1 MKQKKEIYRT
11 AMYLRLSKGDQ
22 DVDGFDKSESNSIT
36 NQRLIIENFIKK
48 NPDLKLVDTYVDD
61 GFTGTNFDRPEMKR
75 MMADVDAGRIDCI
88 VVKDLSRFGR
98 ERIETGTYIAKTFKA
113 KGIRFIAINDHYD
126 TLTADGSETHIVMP
140 IKALTNDNFS
150 RDISTKVRSS
160 QEIKWE
166 KGEFI
171 GAFAPYGYTKATDNK
186 NLLVPDEYAAKIVR
200 SIFADKLDG
209 MSANAIAQKLNDEG
223 VLSPME
229 YKKKQGQKFTTGFKS
244 GRKALWS
251 SQTVIRI
258 LKDEVYAG
266 VLAQGKRARVSYK
279 VRKEIRRP
287 KDEWVRIEDTHKA
300 IVSRETFDSVQ
311 TMMDR
316 DTIKASDGGTSL
328 FAGMLFCG
336 DCGKSMVRR
345 VDSRNHERGA
355 AYICSNYNR
364 NKECSRHSISEDDL
378 KEAVEDFLK
387 DHINRLANARKMSQ
401 SIDFLEI
408 GFEAAAEHDADIVKL
423 KEEMLRC
430 STLKS
435 SLYQDLKEGI
445 INENLF
451 NRYREE
457 YTNREIALQD
467 AVAEQERVIRSIYDG
482 KIASGVQLEEIRDS
496 MNISGLSRIALVTFI
511 DRILVYEGMKLEIVT
526 KYDAVIDKVERIN
539 DGINYGWKEAV

>member
-1 MKQKKEIYRT
+1 MKQRKEIYRT
-11 AMYLRLSKGDQ
+11 AMYLRLSKGDL
-22 DVDGFDKSESNSIT
+22 DVDGLDKFESNSIT
-36 NQRLIIENFIKK
+36 NQRMIVENFLDK
-48 NPDLKLVDTYVDD
+48 NPDLQLVDTYVDD

-75 MMADVDAGRIDCI
+75 MMEDVDAGKIDCI

-160 QEIKWE
+160 QEIKRE

-171 GAFAPYGYTKATDNK
+171 GAFAPYGYKKSDDNK
-186 NLLVPDEYAAKIVR
+186 NLLVPDDYAAKIVS
-200 SIFADKLDG
+200 SIFADKLEG

-223 VLSPME
+223 VLSPLE

-287 KDEWVRIEDTHKA
+287 KDEWIRIEDTHKA

-311 TMMDR
+311 LIMDR
-316 DTIKASDGGTSL
+316 DTIKAADGGTSL

-345 VDSRNHERGA
+345 VDSRNRERSA
-355 AYICSNYNR
+355 HYICSNYNR
-364 NKECSRHSISEDDL
+364 NKECSRHSVSEDDL
-378 KEAVEDFLK
+378 KEAVEDFLR
-387 DHINRLANARKMSQ
+387 DHIDKLANARKMSQ

-408 GFEAAAEHDADIVKL
+408 GFEAAAEHDRDIVKL
-423 KEEMLRC
+423 KEELLRC

-445 INENLF
+445 INENQF

-457 YTNREIALQD
+457 YANREMALQE
-467 AVAEQERVIRSIYDG
+467 AIEEQEKVIRDIYDG
-482 KIASGVQLEEIRDS
+482 KIASGVQLEEIQAG
-496 MNISGLSRIALVTFI
+496 MNISGLNRTAIVTFI

-526 KYDAVIDKVERIN
+526 KYDAVIDKVIRIN
-539 DGINYGWKEAV
+539 DGISYGWKEAV

>member
-1 MKQKKEIYRT
+1 MKQRKEIYRT

-22 DVDGFDKSESNSIT
+22 DIDGFDKSESNSIT

-75 MMADVDAGRIDCI
+75 MMADVDAGRVDCI

-160 QEIKWE
+160 QEIKRE

-171 GAFAPYGYTKATDNK
+171 GAFAPYGYTKAADNK

-200 SIFADKLDG
+200 SIFADKLEG
-209 MSANAIAQKLNDEG
+209 MSANAIAQKLNDGG

-229 YKKKQGQKFTTGFKS
+229 YKKKQGQRFTTGFKS

-311 TMMDR
+311 MMMDR

-328 FAGMLFCG
+328 LAGMLFCG

-345 VDSRNHERGA
+345 VDSRKRERSVT
-355 AYICSNYNR
+355 YICSNYNR
-364 NKECSRHSISEDDL
+364 NNKCSRHSISEDDL
-378 KEAVEDFLK
+378 KEAVEGFLK
-387 DHINRLANARKMSQ
+387 DHIARLANARKMSQ

-408 GFEAAAEHDADIVKL
+408 GFEAAAEHDADIVNL
-423 KEEMLRC
+423 KAELLRC

-445 INENLF
+445 INESQF

-482 KIASGVQLEEIRDS
+482 KIASGVQLEEIQGS
-496 MNISGLSRIALVTFI
+496 MNISGLSRIALVSFI
-511 DRILVYEGMKLEIVT
+511 DRILVFEGMKLEIVT

>member
-1 MKQKKEIYRT
+1 MKLRKEIYRT
-11 AMYLRLSKGDQ
+11 AMYLRLSKGDL
-22 DVDGFDKSESNSIT
+22 DVDGLDKSESNSIT
-36 NQRLIIENFIKK
+36 NQRMIVENFLEK

-75 MMADVDAGRIDCI
+75 MMADVDARKIDCI

-126 TLTADGSETHIVMP
+126 TLTADGSETP

-160 QEIKWE
+160 QEIKRE

-171 GAFAPYGYTKATDNK
+171 GAFAPYGYKKSADNK
-186 NLLVPDEYAAKIVR
+186 NLLVPDEYAAKIVA
-200 SIFADKLDG
+200 SIFADKLEG

-223 VLSPME
+223 VLSPLE

-287 KDEWVRIEDTHKA
+287 KDEWIRIEDTHKA

-311 TMMDR
+311 LMMDR
-316 DTIKASDGGTSL
+316 DTIKAPDGGISL

-345 VDSRNHERGA
+345 VDSRNRERSA
-355 AYICSNYNR
+355 HYICSNYNR
-364 NKECSRHSISEDDL
+364 NKECSRHSICEDDL
-378 KEAVEDFLK
+378 KESVEAFLR
-387 DHINRLANARKMSQ
+387 DHIDKLANARKMSQ

-408 GFEAAAEHDADIVKL
+408 GFEAAAEHDRDIVKL
-423 KEEMLRC
+423 KEELLRC

-445 INENLF
+445 INENQF

-457 YTNREIALQD
+457 YTNREMALQE
-467 AVAEQERVIRSIYDG
+467 AIEEQERVIRDIYDG
-482 KIASGVQLEEIRDS
+482 KIASGVQLEEIQGE
-496 MNISGLSRIALVTFI
+496 MNISGLSRTALVTFI
-511 DRILVYEGMKLEIVT
+511 DRILVFEGMKLEIVT
-526 KYDAVIDKVERIN
+526 KYDAVIDKVVRIN

>member
-1 MKQKKEIYRT
+1 M
-11 AMYLRLSKGDQ
+11 
-22 DVDGFDKSESNSIT
+22 
-36 NQRLIIENFIKK
+36 ENFLDK

-75 MMADVDAGRIDCI
+75 MMADVDAGKIDCI

-160 QEIKWE
+160 QEIKRE

-171 GAFAPYGYTKATDNK
+171 GAFAPYGYKKDADNK
-186 NLLVPDEYAAKIVR
+186 NLLVPDDYAAKIVA
-200 SIFADKLDG
+200 SIFADKLEG

-223 VLSPME
+223 VLSPLE

-287 KDEWVRIEDTHKA
+287 KDEWIRIEDTHKA

-311 TMMDR
+311 MMMDR
-316 DTIKASDGGTSL
+316 DTIKAADGGTSL

-345 VDSRNHERGA
+345 VDSRNRERSA
-355 AYICSNYNR
+355 HYICSNYNR
-364 NKECSRHSISEDDL
+364 NKECSRHSVCEDEL
-378 KEAVEDFLK
+378 KEAVEEFLR
-387 DHINRLANARKMSQ
+387 DHIDKLANARKMSQ

-408 GFEAAAEHDADIVKL
+408 GFEAAAEHDRDIVKL
-423 KEEMLRC
+423 KEELLRC

-445 INENLF
+445 INESQF

-457 YTNREIALQD
+457 YTNREMALQE
-467 AVAEQERVIRSIYDG
+467 AIEEQERVIRDIYDG
-482 KIASGVQLEEIRDS
+482 KIASGVQLEEIRAG
-496 MNISGLSRIALVTFI
+496 MNISGLSRTALVTFI
-511 DRILVYEGMKLEIVT
+511 DRILVYGGMKLEIVT
-526 KYDAVIDKVERIN
+526 KYDAVIDKVVRIN